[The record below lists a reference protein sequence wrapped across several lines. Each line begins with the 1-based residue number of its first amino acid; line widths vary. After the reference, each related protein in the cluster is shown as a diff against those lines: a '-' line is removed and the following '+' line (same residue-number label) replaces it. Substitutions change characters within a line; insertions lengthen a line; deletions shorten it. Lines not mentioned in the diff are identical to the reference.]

1 MKKDKVEDPNLE
13 STNSDQTAP
22 DTQAQTDGQPQTDKQ
37 PVSSQAEPNDP
48 APKHSQTSTNNQTT
62 ATPSTDSQ
70 AAELLIDLQRTRADF
85 ENYRKQV
92 ESQKALAMS
101 AAKYATVEK
110 FLPLIDDFER
120 ALSAYPEQLAPLRK
134 NLEKTLSTLSLS
146 RIDSDPG
153 TEFNPDLH
161 EAVSVEDDDG
171 ETEVIAE
178 TLRPGY
184 LYDGSVIR
192 AAMVKVKHQ

>member
-1 MKKDKVEDPNLE
+1 MKKAKIDDQAKQTTKEDVNPAAN
-13 STNSDQTAP
+13 TQTD
-22 DTQAQTDGQPQTDKQ
+22 DTVNASQFAEQPATAQTPTEPTTAQP
-37 PVSSQAEPNDP
+37 DP
-48 APKHSQTSTNNQTT
+48 AT
-62 ATPSTDSQ
+62 
-70 AAELLIDLQRTRADF
+70 AELLSDLQRTRADF

-92 ESQKALAMS
+92 ESQKSLAMS

-120 ALSAYPEQLAPLRK
+120 ALTAYPEQLAPLRK
-134 NLEKTLSTLSLS
+134 NLDKTLATLSLS
-146 RIDSDPG
+146 RIDSEPG

-171 ETEVIAE
+171 ETEIIAE

-184 LYDGSVIR
+184 LYDGAVIR
-192 AAMVKVKHQ
+192 AAMVKVKHK